1 MIPTYTAIEIR
12 QMAAKMDMDIEAY
25 RTLAKLIDEEIDGY
39 EGDDLMI
46 IAEASMMLFTRSLL
60 LGSIKFTK

>member
-1 MIPTYTAIEIR
+1 
-12 QMAAKMDMDIEAY
+12 MDASTFKI
-25 RTLAKLIDEEIDGY
+25 LAKLIDEEIDFY

-60 LGSIKFTK
+60 LGSIKFMK